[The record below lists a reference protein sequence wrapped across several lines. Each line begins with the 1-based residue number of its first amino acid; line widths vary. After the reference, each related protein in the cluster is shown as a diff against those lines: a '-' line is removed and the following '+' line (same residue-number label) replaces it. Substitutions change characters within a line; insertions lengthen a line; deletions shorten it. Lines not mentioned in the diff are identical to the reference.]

1 MIAETMTL
9 CTLYYVL
16 AIVVA
21 AGIFAVAAFV
31 IWCCRHSRELPPL
44 VDEHDPGY
52 EVTKKTPA
60 PHVTEATYSAGDHV
74 VAVKWVNCGEIPSK
88 PKED

>member
-1 MIAETMTL
+1 MIAETMSL

-21 AGIFAVAAFV
+21 AGIFAVSAFF
-31 IWCCRHSRELPPL
+31 IWCCRHTRELPPL

-52 EVTKKTPA
+52 KVTKERYDV
-60 PHVTEATYSAGDHV
+60 HVNAAKGRQE
-74 VAVKWVNCGEIPSK
+74 
-88 PKED
+88 